1 MFKNYTRDRNP
12 GLGPPRITTADMPT
26 WTNPDSTTL
35 QDKGR
40 VGLWDKTKSLN
51 CLHLEIHY
59 AVFTSVVFFIM
70 ALERITQSPSIVSAD
85 FLRLPGTF
93 GSALIYRVKLRPCAS
108 APVLMGALSTE
119 KE

>member
-1 MFKNYTRDRNP
+1 MDKPRFYNP
-12 GLGPPRITTADMPT
+12 AGQRQGGLMGQNKILKLPPPG
-26 WTNPDSTTL
+26 NTL
-35 QDKGR
+35 CCFH
-40 VGLWDKTKSLN
+40 VCS
-51 CLHLEIHY
+51 
-59 AVFTSVVFFIM
+59 FFIM

-85 FLRLPGTF
+85 FLWLPGTF